1 MNVRILAWRILRK
14 QHATPLR
21 LAEAVAERAQLSG
34 RDRRLLLSLVGIEL
48 RRRGTLNTLV
58 RHFSRG
64 KADTAV
70 GAHVALG
77 LIQAFLLDRIPDHAV
92 VAESVRAARITLG
105 ERHGRTVEI
114 VLRAALGSRMRG
126 NTGDVRRDLPLRD
139 LAFANSVFHDPKEHP
154 LLWAEEALSMPV
166 PIMKRWLKRYG
177 EERAFGLAR
186 GALEE
191 PDLSVRVVQGERK
204 AVCAELAT
212 IEIAARDGAHDRIF
226 LVPRSRSA
234 RLLASVPFTEGRITI
249 QGETALRAAELV
261 QARADERILDLCAA
275 PGGKTA
281 VLAAAGARVVARDVD
296 EKRLARVT
304 NTLARLKLAT
314 NVELSPGRG
323 AEGLAPDAFDAVLVD
338 APCSNT
344 GVLGKRPGARWRF
357 SSDSQVALGALQ
369 AALLADAARC
379 VRPGGR
385 LVYSTCSIEP
395 EENQRRVKAFLGA
408 RADFALEAEL
418 DHLPDT
424 RGPSGPL
431 DGGYAARLRRA

>member
-1 MNVRILAWRILRK
+1 MNVRVLAWRILRE

-21 LAEAVAERAQLSG
+21 LAEAVAERAKLSG
-34 RDRRLLLSLVGIEL
+34 RDRRLLVTLVGLEL
-48 RRRGTLNTLV
+48 RRRGTLQTLV

-114 VLRAALGSRMRG
+114 TLRAALGSRMRG
-126 NTGDVRRDLPLRD
+126 HTGDARRDLPLRD
-139 LAFANSVFHDPKEHP
+139 IAFANSVFHDPKEHP

-177 EERAFGLAR
+177 EERAFALAR
-186 GALEE
+186 GVLEE
-191 PDLSVRVVQGERK
+191 PDLSVRVVQGERE
-204 AVCAELAT
+204 AVRAELVALE
-212 IEIAARDGAHDRIF
+212 IEARDGAHDRIL
-226 LVPRSRSA
+226 LVPRRRAA
-234 RLLASVPFTEGRITI
+234 RFLASLPFTEGRVTV

-261 QARADERILDLCAA
+261 EARAEERVLDLCAA

-296 EKRLARVT
+296 DKRLARVT
-304 NTLARLKLAT
+304 STLARLKLAT

-323 AEGLAPDAFDAVLVD
+323 TEGLAPEAFDAVLVD

-357 SSDSQVALGALQ
+357 SSASQAELGAIQ
-369 AALLADAARC
+369 AALLADGAGC

-395 EENQRRVKAFLGA
+395 EENQRRVKAFLEA

-418 DHLPDT
+418 ELLPDT
-424 RGPSGPL
+424 RGPRGPL